1 MSGVETVLGIDLGT
15 TQAKAGLITLDGALL
30 GLGRAV
36 YPVLTPTAGRAE
48 QDPADW
54 WTAIAAAVRE
64 ALRTASAAGSRAEVR
79 AISVVGQGPTTVCAA
94 ADGTPLR
101 PAITWLDTRASAI
114 TAELEARLRVPSW
127 QLGPL
132 PHERWLAAN
141 EPAVHERTAAFLLP
155 WDWLVL
161 RLTGEAIRSVPP
173 VSGHPA
179 DAVLAAGGGDPAR
192 FGRVVEWAT
201 PVGGLRPDAAAALG
215 LAPGIP
221 VIAGGNDALASFHG
235 AGMAAPG
242 DAIDTGGTSGGFAV
256 YWSQRLEIPGTYR
269 AASAIPGIWLYGGA
283 MNATGKSL
291 DWLRGLLDHTAQ
303 DPADLLAEAAR
314 TEPGADGL
322 VFLPY
327 LAGERSPI
335 WDERARGVFAG
346 LTLAHGR
353 GHLARAM
360 LEGAAFALRHVA
372 EPIIDAG
379 IEVRAMVVSGGTAAT
394 RLWSQVKAD
403 ITGFPLAIPEVP
415 ETATLGAAVL
425 AVLGLGAYPDAPAAM
440 HAMVRIA
447 ERLEPRPALQARYD
461 ALYGVYRELYPATVG
476 LVHRLGDIAGAR

>member
-1 MSGVETVLGIDLGT
+1 MDGTDAVLGIDLGT
-15 TQAKAGLITLDGALL
+15 TQAKAGLITLDGTPL
-30 GLGRAV
+30 GMGRAA
-36 YPVLTPTAGRAE
+36 YPVLMPLAGRAE

-54 WTAIAAAVRE
+54 WSAIRQAVSE
-64 ALRTASAAGSRAEVR
+64 AVGAAGSRPRVR
-79 AISVVGQGPTTVCAA
+79 AICVVGQGPTTVCVA
-94 ADGTPLR
+94 ADGSTVR
-101 PAITWLDTRASAI
+101 PAITWLDTRAVPIAGEL
-114 TAELEARLRVPSW
+114 AERLGVPSW

-132 PHERWLAAN
+132 PHERWLAEH
-141 EPAVHERTAAFLLP
+141 EPQAHARTAVFLLP
-155 WDWLVL
+155 WDWLAM
-161 RLTGEAIRSVPP
+161 RLTGDAIRSVPP
-173 VSGHPA
+173 VSAHPA
-179 DAVLAAGGGDPAR
+179 DSVIAAGGGDPRR

-201 PVGGLRPDAAAALG
+201 PVGELLPGPATDLG
-215 LAPGIP
+215 LTPGIP

-256 YWSQRLEIPGTYR
+256 YSDRRLEIPGTYR
-269 AASAIPGIWLYGGA
+269 AASALPGVWLYGGA

-291 DWLRGLLDHTAQ
+291 DWLRGLLDHHAD
-303 DPADLLAEAAR
+303 DPTDLLAEAAL
-314 TEPGADGL
+314 TDPGADGL

-372 EPIIDAG
+372 EPSVASG
-379 IEVRAMVVSGGTAAT
+379 IEVHEMVVSGGTAGT

-403 ITGFPLAIPEVP
+403 ITGFPIAIPVVA

-425 AVLGLGAYPDAPAAM
+425 AALGLRAYPDALAAM
-440 HAMVRIA
+440 RAMVRIA
-447 ERLEPRPALQARYD
+447 ERLEPRDALRPRYD
-461 ALYGVYRELYPATVG
+461 ALYGIYRDLYPATRD
-476 LVHRLGDIAGAR
+476 LVHRLGSVADG

>member
-1 MSGVETVLGIDLGT
+1 MSGEDAVLGIDLGT

-30 GLGRAV
+30 GVGRAA
-36 YPVLTPTAGRAE
+36 YPLLTPTAGRAE

-54 WTAIAAAVRE
+54 WAAIRAAVAE
-64 ALRTASAAGSRAEVR
+64 ASRAAGSRAQVR
-79 AISVVGQGPTTVCAA
+79 AISVVGQGPTTVCVG
-94 ADGTPLR
+94 ADGSTLR

-114 TAELEARLRVPSW
+114 TAGLEARLGVPSW

-132 PHERWLAAN
+132 PHERWLAAH
-141 EPAVHERTAAFLLP
+141 EPEVHARTAAFLLP
-155 WDWLVL
+155 WDWLVG
-161 RLTGEAIRSVPP
+161 RLSGEAIRSVPP
-173 VSGHPA
+173 VWGHPS
-179 DAVLAAGGGDPAR
+179 DATIVAGGGDPAR

-201 PVGGLRPDAAAALG
+201 PVGQLLPEPAADLG
-215 LAPGIP
+215 LGPGIP

-235 AGMAAPG
+235 AGMTRPG

-256 YWSQRLEIPGTYR
+256 YWDRRLEIPGTYR
-269 AASAIPGIWLYGGA
+269 AASALPGVWLYGGA

-291 DWLRGLLDHTAQ
+291 DWLRGLLDHHAD

-314 TEPGADGL
+314 TDPGADGL

-335 WDERARGVFAG
+335 WDGRARGVFAG

-372 EPIIDAG
+372 EPILASG
-379 IEVRAMVVSGGTAAT
+379 IEVREMVVSGGTAAT
-394 RLWSQVKAD
+394 HLWSQVKAD
-403 ITGFPLAIPEVP
+403 ITGFPVAIPVVA

-440 HAMVRIA
+440 GAMVRIA
-447 ERLEPRPALQARYD
+447 ERIEPRGELRPRYD
-461 ALYGVYRELYPATVG
+461 ALYGVYRELYPATRD
-476 LVHRLGDIAGAR
+476 LVHRLGDIAAG

>member
-1 MSGVETVLGIDLGT
+1 MDGTDAVLGIDLGT

-30 GLGRAV
+30 GLGRAP

-54 WTAIAAAVRE
+54 WSAIRQAVSE
-64 ALRTASAAGSRAEVR
+64 ALGAAGGRPRVR
-79 AISVVGQGPTTVCAA
+79 AVSVVGQGPTTVCVA
-94 ADGTPLR
+94 ADGSTVR
-101 PAITWLDTRASAI
+101 PAITWLDTRAGAI
-114 TAELEARLRVPSW
+114 TAELEARLGVPSW

-132 PHERWLAAN
+132 PHERWLAEH
-141 EPAVHERTAAFLLP
+141 EPEVHARTAAFLLP
-155 WDWLVL
+155 WDWLVG
-161 RLTGEAIRSVPP
+161 RLSGEAIRSVPP

-179 DAVLAAGGGDPAR
+179 DVVIAAGGGDPAR

-201 PVGGLRPDAAAALG
+201 PVGSLLPGPAADLWLDA
-215 LAPGIP
+215 GIP

-256 YWSQRLEIPGTYR
+256 YWDHRLDVPGTYR
-269 AASAIPGIWLYGGA
+269 AASALPGVWLYGGA

-291 DWLRGLLDHTAQ
+291 DWLRGLLDHHAE

-314 TEPGADGL
+314 THPGADGL

-335 WDERARGVFAG
+335 WDARARGVFAG
-346 LTLAHGR
+346 LTLTHGR

-360 LEGAAFALRHVA
+360 LEGGAFALRHVA
-372 EPIIDAG
+372 EPIVASG
-379 IEVRAMVVSGGTAAT
+379 IEVRQMVVSGGTAAT

-403 ITGFPLAIPEVP
+403 VTGFPIAIPVVA

-440 HAMVRIA
+440 RAMVRIA
-447 ERLEPRPALQARYD
+447 ERLEPRRALRPRYD
-461 ALYGVYRELYPATVG
+461 ALYGVYRELYPATAD
-476 LVHRLGDIAGAR
+476 LVHRLGHIAAR